1 MEGVKK
7 NINKVLNI
15 IISIL
20 IILLVINIIA
30 GFQTTFLGK
39 NYNNFFGYTFFEVKT
54 GSMEN
59 TLNIGDWVLVKITDD
74 IKLNDII
81 TYEEDNAFI
90 THRVIEIYKDT
101 YITKGDSNSSKDSPV
116 LKSQIVGKVIKVFP
130 KFGFIKKTLLNPVV
144 LILFIIT
151 LGLGISLLKRDNK
164 EKTKEKKKKTKT
176 KKQPEK
182 AINKETKEFIE
193 KTFADTPGNES
204 KTVILSKVKID
215 KNKKAINIIKRD
227 LEEIA
232 KEEKR
237 EKENADDEII

>member
-151 LGLGISLLKRDNK
+151 LGLGISLLKRDN
-164 EKTKEKKKKTKT
+164 
-176 KKQPEK
+176 
-182 AINKETKEFIE
+182 
-193 KTFADTPGNES
+193 S
-204 KTVILSKVKID
+204 
-215 KNKKAINIIKRD
+215 R
-227 LEEIA
+227 
-232 KEEKR
+232 EKR
-237 EKENADDEII
+237 NKRWIRRYNRATLGGRYGRGKKEYK